1 MRNHLYTVN
10 AYPDFTLD
18 SRFAQLIEE
27 IADAVENNQ
36 TRLATYLSEK
46 LILDYGTHV
55 ITSIDAGAILVQEDY
70 IKRSY
75 VSDSQSDKSSV
86 SASAGINFF
95 NKVNFNFGSKE
106 SQETSETTTYQQ
118 NIHIL

>member
-18 SRFAQLIEE
+18 SRFAQQIEE

-55 ITSIDAGAILVQEDY
+55 ITSVDAGAILVQEDY

-75 VSDSQSDKSSV
+75 VSNSQSDKSSV
-86 SASAGINFF
+86 SA
-95 NKVNFNFGSKE
+95 
-106 SQETSETTTYQQ
+106 
-118 NIHIL
+118 